1 MEPFS
6 SQPALRLKLGSERG
20 AVLLPLHLAGGLGLR
35 LSLAGTGGLAV
46 CLHEIVGVLL
56 RHLLRAPLGVHEAR
70 CHAGFLLLVPLV
82 LEGGVVV
89 LWVRPLMEQ
98 KLAAERRAALLNLN
112 LSFSVSVRGQGG
124 GRQDE
129 REKLAPESH
138 AHARDV
144 TLLY

>member
-70 CHAGFLLLVPLV
+70 CHTGFLLLVPLV
-82 LEGGVVV
+82 LEGGVMV

-98 KLAAERRAALLNLN
+98 KLAAERRA
-112 LSFSVSVRGQGG
+112 
-124 GRQDE
+124 
-129 REKLAPESH
+129 
-138 AHARDV
+138 HARDV
-144 TLLY
+144 TLLYVVRERFVSTHNGQL